1 LPSGRDF
8 STATQAG
15 LAAAQATE
23 AMESLLDLSKQQ
35 PAKFLLNSGDA
46 AVKSEEHWLIRLR
59 KRAAVNSYLQ
69 LFALLTLL
77 TAGAALFVVVC
88 R

>member
-1 LPSGRDF
+1 MPSGRDF

-35 PAKFLLNSGDA
+35 PAAFLLSDA
-46 AVKSEEHWLIRLR
+46 SSKNGEHWLIRLR

-69 LFALLTLL
+69 MFALLTLL
-77 TAGAALFVVVC
+77 TASAALLVVVC